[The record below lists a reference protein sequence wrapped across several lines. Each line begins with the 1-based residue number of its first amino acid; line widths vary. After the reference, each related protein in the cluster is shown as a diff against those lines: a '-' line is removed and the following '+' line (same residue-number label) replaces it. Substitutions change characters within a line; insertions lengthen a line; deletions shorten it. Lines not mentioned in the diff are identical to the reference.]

1 MVTFIVPLPKSSA
14 LISSVLGVREAST
27 SVRAATTAS
36 SNTLGSIEAKAR
48 CRRPFGVTWNRSSVA
63 RTFASPG
70 CNGGGGAGGGGEG
83 GAEGGGA
90 EGGGGEGE
98 AEGGGGEGGGE
109 VGGGGVA
116 GRGGAGG
123 GGEGGAEG
131 GGAEGGGG
139 EGGGGEGEAKG
150 EAEAEAEGGGAL
162 PTQANAYAPPRPS
175 CTNGMINSLS
185 VIVV

>member
-36 SNTLGSIEAKAR
+36 FNTLGSIEAKAR

-83 GAEGGGA
+83 DSD
-90 EGGGGEGE
+90 
-98 AEGGGGEGGGE
+98 
-109 VGGGGVA
+109 GGGGV
-116 GRGGAGG
+116 
-123 GGEGGAEG
+123 
-131 GGAEGGGG
+131 GGGG
-139 EGGGGEGEAKG
+139 EGGGGEGG
-150 EAEAEAEGGGAL
+150 GSDGGGVEGGGESGGKGGGVGGGL
-162 PTQANAYAPPRPS
+162 
-175 CTNGMINSLS
+175 GG
-185 VIVV
+185 